1 MSKKIVVNRRTLIY
15 TFLMFLFSL
24 VAVVLECNHI
34 QLAVATIAFFII
46 FKIAK
51 FSYFSVFSF
60 ILWFSFLQEYFASIS
75 REMASGRLRFDAS
88 VPIYIT
94 EFFECIMFFFIVE
107 ILVLLNSNVL
117 QHEKTLYK
125 SVIWIPSKI
134 AHVYIIIA
142 FLLVLLA
149 YPSMPKLS
157 ADLLR
162 DEGILPSSLVVPIS
176 LLLLGVTYDYF
187 KKSVFFKI
195 LTVLTLF
202 WIMFHGDRVIV
213 LGYVVYFFLRFMN
226 DGRYNF
232 SNLKSI
238 LLNRRVLIAFILLL
252 AIAALSI
259 KIQTTRMGDTYHMS
273 ITELF
278 YSLLKQG
285 TACDIVHAFNCSVD
299 MWKRG
304 NSVNGYSYLYYL
316 YNLLPS
322 ADLNTYSA
330 VTLVQ
335 NYSTMGGGLFFCE
348 PMMNGGIILCFAHTI
363 VFVLLVC
370 WAFDGV
376 SVYHQ
381 YVIIPFCILIFRFAW
396 YATCAGLVKM
406 LLYYVPVVY
415 FISKKCKA

>member
-1 MSKKIVVNRRTLIY
+1 
-15 TFLMFLFSL
+15 
-24 VAVVLECNHI
+24 
-34 QLAVATIAFFII
+34 
-46 FKIAK
+46 
-51 FSYFSVFSF
+51 
-60 ILWFSFLQEYFASIS
+60 
-75 REMASGRLRFDAS
+75 
-88 VPIYIT
+88 
-94 EFFECIMFFFIVE
+94 
-107 ILVLLNSNVL
+107 
-117 QHEKTLYK
+117 
-125 SVIWIPSKI
+125 
-134 AHVYIIIA
+134 
-142 FLLVLLA
+142 
-149 YPSMPKLS
+149 
-157 ADLLR
+157 
-162 DEGILPSSLVVPIS
+162 
-176 LLLLGVTYDYF
+176 
-187 KKSVFFKI
+187 
-195 LTVLTLF
+195 
-202 WIMFHGDRVIV
+202 
-213 LGYVVYFFLRFMN
+213 MN
-226 DGRYNF
+226 DGQYN
-232 SNLKSI
+232 SSDLKSI

-299 MWKRG
+299 MWKSG

-348 PMMNGGIILCFAHTI
+348 PMMNGGIILCLAHTI

-381 YVIIPFCILIFRFAW
+381 YVIIPFCVLIFRFAW